1 MGVLCGNGFGWR
13 FQPLEKHSF
22 EPIQSCLLNLGS
34 DMTRREFI
42 TLIGGAAVAWP
53 LRARAQQPKVVRLGW
68 LTTGSAESVNP
79 FLDALRAGLITQGYI
94 EGRNLTIAARYAD
107 GDVGSVLALAEELTR
122 LPVDLIATQGTATR
136 LLQKVSAT
144 VPIVYVFSAD
154 PVLAGIAD
162 SLARPGRN
170 MTGITVMSIE
180 LNGKRL
186 ELLRDIMP
194 QLRSVAIIASPTH
207 AGEELERA
215 NSVEMA
221 QKLGITVQYF
231 PAPSPAELDRAYA
244 SMAVD
249 PPQAI
254 VVFPDPVTFANRQRI
269 IDFANSQRVPV
280 VSGWADYAE
289 AGALCTYGPR
299 LTESYRRLAYYI
311 DRILKGGKPAE
322 LPIERPTIFELVIN
336 LKTAKA
342 LNIEIPP
349 ALLTR
354 ADRVIE

>member
-231 PAPSPAELDRAYA
+231 PAPSPAEL
-244 SMAVD
+244 
-249 PPQAI
+249 
-254 VVFPDPVTFANRQRI
+254 
-269 IDFANSQRVPV
+269 VPV